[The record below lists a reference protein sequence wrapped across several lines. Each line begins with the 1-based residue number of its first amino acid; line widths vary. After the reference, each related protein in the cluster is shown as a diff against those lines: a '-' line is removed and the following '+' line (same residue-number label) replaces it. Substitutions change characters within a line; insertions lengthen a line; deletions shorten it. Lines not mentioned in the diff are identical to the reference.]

1 MNNDK
6 ILEIKDLNISY
17 RQKQAAVSGLS
28 LSIRRG
34 EILTIVGESGSGKS
48 SLIHAVLGLLSS
60 SVKISGTI
68 VYKDKYVLNDFDDK
82 LRKEI
87 SGKEIAMVFQ
97 DTLSHLDPIKRISYQ
112 YDEFI
117 TAHEKLTKE
126 ECRKLERESLKKLGF
141 EDPDRILDSYPFEL
155 SGGMQ
160 QRVGIAMALTFNPA
174 LLLADEPTSA
184 LDVTLQ
190 VQVVEELLRLSEDHN
205 TAMIIVTHNMG
216 VAAHISD
223 NIAVMKDGRMVEY
236 GSKEEVIE
244 NPKSEYTKKLIEA
257 IPKLDDLRFA
267 DRKREVF

>member
-1 MNNDK
+1 M
-6 ILEIKDLNISY
+6 
-17 RQKQAAVSGLS
+17 
-28 LSIRRG
+28 
-34 EILTIVGESGSGKS
+34 
-48 SLIHAVLGLLSS
+48 
-60 SVKISGTI
+60 
-68 VYKDKYVLNDFDDK
+68 
-82 LRKEI
+82 
-87 SGKEIAMVFQ
+87 
-97 DTLSHLDPIKRISYQ
+97 
-112 YDEFI
+112 
-117 TAHEKLTKE
+117 
-126 ECRKLERESLKKLGF
+126 RESLKKLGF

>member
-17 RQKQAAVSGLS
+17 RQKQAAVSDLS

-48 SLIHAVLGLLSS
+48 SLIHAILGLLPA
-60 SVKISGTI
+60 SVSISGTI
-68 VYKDKYVLNDFDDK
+68 VYKDKYVLKDFDDK

-97 DTLSHLDPIKRISYQ
+97 DSLSHLDPIKKIAYQ

-117 TAHEKLTKE
+117 LAHEKLTKE

-141 EDPDRILDSYPFEL
+141 DDADRILNSYPFEL

-190 VQVVEELLRLSEDHN
+190 VQVVEELLRLSKDFN

-216 VAAHISD
+216 IAAHISD
-223 NIAVMKDGRMVEY
+223 NIAVMKDGKLIEY
-236 GSKEEVIE
+236 GSKEEVIKT
-244 NPKSEYTKKLIEA
+244 PKTEYTKKLIEA
-257 IPKLDDLRFA
+257 IPKLEDIRFA
-267 DRKREVF
+267 DRKSEVV